1 MIKTHDPESS
11 CPTCS
16 CTVRAGQALTRSLFA
31 LTRYSDTPALLNC
44 QTRDNGRK
52 VFRMNSTRPT
62 RWRPPDGKQRQQSE
76 VINWDSQVHQKKSV
90 SWYYRHQNS
99 AEVSFLPLKGMA
111 VGPYGDQ
118 GCESCP
124 QRTYRQVE
132 EAAAA
137 PGTRQSTTFAK
148 QRSPQGHKINHSL
161 IIHQVKVLVQYN
173 VFKKTGKWAIHFR
186 QTSIPSD

>member
-1 MIKTHDPESS
+1 MIKTHDPEST

-132 EAAAA
+132 EAQPHQAR
-137 PGTRQSTTFAK
+137 G
-148 QRSPQGHKINHSL
+148 SPQRLQSSEAPRGIK
-161 IIHQVKVLVQYN
+161 
-173 VFKKTGKWAIHFR
+173 
-186 QTSIPSD
+186 